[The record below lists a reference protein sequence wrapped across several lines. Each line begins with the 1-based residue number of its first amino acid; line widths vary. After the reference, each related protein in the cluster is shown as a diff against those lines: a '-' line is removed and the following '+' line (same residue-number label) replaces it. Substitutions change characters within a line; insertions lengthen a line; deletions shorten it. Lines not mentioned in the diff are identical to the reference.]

1 MAGRSVA
8 VLMAWT
14 LVPRIGS
21 PFKVW
26 MFDLVFQCYVTCLN
40 NKLREPP
47 VCGAE
52 KVFSRIVKSQRKKN
66 YFAMAMKNTDKL
78 YKIFH
83 L

>member
-14 LVPRIGS
+14 LTPRIGN
-21 PFKVW
+21 PFRAL
-26 MFDLVFQCYVTCLN
+26 MFDLIFQCYV
-40 NKLREPP
+40 
-47 VCGAE
+47 
-52 KVFSRIVKSQRKKN
+52 VKSQRKKN

-78 YKIFH
+78 YQVFH